1 MNSILTPDEKK
12 YLRATSRYI
21 KSLGQDT
28 VALEFDIS
36 DFGDISNVEWNNFD
50 TFSNNYA
57 VEIPTKIKEIFDK
70 VLKYVDS
77 KGFVDSMEDEVD
89 VNYEIIE
96 ISIDADD
103 EVLKIK
109 HYYSYYTDG
118 PEQFTEW
125 TKEDAEDDESLRDV
139 FDTLHNDI
147 KNEKLENG
155 ELILNYNGSGDS
167 GYIEDFFEGN
177 IAVPANI
184 EDWCYRQLENQYG
197 RWEINEGSRGYFTFD
212 LNKNRVTLVHIQVD
226 EENKNEQIFQES
238 FKK

>member
-1 MNSILTPDEKK
+1 MKSILTPDEKK

-21 KSLGQDT
+21 KSFGQDT
-28 VALEFDIS
+28 VALEFDVS
-36 DFGDISNVEWNNFD
+36 DFGDISDVQWKNFD

-70 VLKYVDS
+70 VLKYVDT
-77 KGFVDSMEDEVD
+77 KGLVDSMTDEVD

-96 ISIDADD
+96 ISIDADE
-103 EVLKIK
+103 EVLKVQ

-118 PEQFTEW
+118 AEQFTEW
-125 TKEDAEDDESLRDV
+125 TKEDVENDEILKDV
-139 FDTLHNDI
+139 FDTLHNDL
-147 KNEKLENG
+147 KNEKSKSG
-155 ELILNYNGSGDS
+155 EFTLNYNGSGDS

-184 EDWCYRQLENQYG
+184 EDWCYRQLENHYG
-197 RWEINEGSRGYFTFD
+197 GWEINEGSRGYFTFD

-226 EENKNEQIFQES
+226 EENENIQIFQES